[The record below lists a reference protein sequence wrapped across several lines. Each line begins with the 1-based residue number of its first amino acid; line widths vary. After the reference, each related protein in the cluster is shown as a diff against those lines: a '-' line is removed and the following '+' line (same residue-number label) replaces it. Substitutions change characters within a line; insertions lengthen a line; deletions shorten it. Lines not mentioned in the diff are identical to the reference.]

1 MSNKSYDADYTTAS
15 SEQDLAKTREHLLQ
29 QEEILMSRSS
39 KHRTTERAETPA
51 EVEAVPPTERKKA
64 PFWARALFWLLRK
77 SIAPIIMIVM
87 LLAGLYIGYVIVG
100 GQPKEDVFEIGTW
113 KHMWDLIFA
122 ES

>member
-1 MSNKSYDADYTTAS
+1 MSNKSYDADYTTAG
-15 SEQDLAKTREHLLQ
+15 SEQTREHLLQ

-39 KHRTTERAETPA
+39 RHRTTERDEIPTD
-51 EVEAVPPTERKKA
+51 VEAAAPMERKKA

-100 GQPKEDVFEIGTW
+100 GQPKEDVLEFSTW